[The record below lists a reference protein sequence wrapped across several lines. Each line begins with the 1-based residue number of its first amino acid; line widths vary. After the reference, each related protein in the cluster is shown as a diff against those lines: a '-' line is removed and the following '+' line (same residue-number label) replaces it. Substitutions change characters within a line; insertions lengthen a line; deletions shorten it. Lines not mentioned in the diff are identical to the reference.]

1 MLDFFMEAK
10 MGRIIAVTN
19 QKGGVAKTT
28 TTVNLSACLAGM
40 GKKVLMVD
48 SDPQGNA
55 TSGIGIQKYDLSE
68 CYYDI
73 LINDESIDSLI
84 KETLIPGLDVVPATL
99 QLAGAE
105 VELVQKEKREY
116 LAKIALDT
124 VKQRYDYILIDC
136 PPSLGLLTINALTA
150 ADSYMIPVQAEYYAL
165 EGLTLLLRTIE
176 SIKKSTNQRLKLE
189 GVLLTMYD
197 KRTNLSNQVEDEV
210 KAFFKDKLYK
220 TRIPKNI
227 KLAEAPSFG
236 LPICMYDKNSKG
248 CEAYLSLAKEVL
260 NHG

>member
-1 MLDFFMEAK
+1 

-28 TTVNLSACLAGM
+28 TAVNLSACLAGM

-55 TSGIGIQKYDLSE
+55 SSGIGVQKYDLSE

-73 LINDESIDSLI
+73 LINDVNIQSLI
-84 KETLIPGLDVVPATL
+84 TETLVPGLDVIPATL

-124 VKQRYDYILIDC
+124 VKQKYDYILIDC

-176 SIKKSTNQRLKLE
+176 SIRKSTNQRLKLE

-236 LPICMYDKNSKG
+236 QPICMYDRNSKG

-260 NHG
+260 KHG

>member
-1 MLDFFMEAK
+1 
-10 MGRIIAVTN
+10 MGRIIAVAN

-28 TTVNLSACLAGM
+28 TTVNLSACLAGL

-68 CYYDI
+68 CYYDV
-73 LINDESIDSLI
+73 LINDENIGSLI
-84 KETLIPGLDVVPATL
+84 TETQVPGLDVVPATL

-105 VELVQKEKREY
+105 VELVQKQKREY
-116 LAKIALDT
+116 LAKKALDK
-124 VKQRYDYILIDC
+124 VKHRYDYILMDC

-150 ADSYMIPVQAEYYAL
+150 ADSYLIPVQAEYYAL

-176 SIKKSTNQRLKLE
+176 SIRKSSNQTLRLE

-197 KRTNLSNQVEDEV
+197 SRTNLSNQVEDEV
-210 KAFFKDKLYK
+210 QAYFRDKLYQ

-227 KLAEAPSFG
+227 KLAEAPSYG

-248 CEAYLSLAKEVL
+248 CDAYLSLAKEVI
-260 NHG
+260 NRG

>member
-1 MLDFFMEAK
+1 MEAK
-10 MGRIIAVTN
+10 MGRIIAVAN

-28 TTVNLSACLAGM
+28 TTVNLSACLAGL

-68 CYYDI
+68 CYYDV
-73 LINDESIDSLI
+73 LINDENIGSLI
-84 KETLIPGLDVVPATL
+84 TETQVPGLDVVPATL

-105 VELVQKEKREY
+105 VELVQKQKREY
-116 LAKIALDT
+116 LAKKALDK
-124 VKQRYDYILIDC
+124 VKHRYDYILMDC

-150 ADSYMIPVQAEYYAL
+150 ADSYLIPVQAEYYAL

-176 SIKKSTNQRLKLE
+176 SIRKSSNQALRLE

-197 KRTNLSNQVEDEV
+197 SRTNLSNQVEDEV
-210 KAFFKDKLYK
+210 QAYFRDKLYQ
-220 TRIPKNI
+220 TRIPKNV
-227 KLAEAPSFG
+227 KLAEAPSYG
-236 LPICMYDKNSKG
+236 LPICKYDKNSKG
-248 CEAYLSLAKEVL
+248 CEAYLSLAKEVI
-260 NHG
+260 NRG

>member
-1 MLDFFMEAK
+1 

-28 TTVNLSACLAGM
+28 TTVNLSACLASM
-40 GKKVLMVD
+40 GKKVLIVD

-55 TSGIGIQKYDLSE
+55 TSGIGIQKYELTE
-68 CYYDI
+68 CYYDV
-73 LINDESIDSLI
+73 LINDESVDALI
-84 KETLIPGLDVVPATL
+84 LPTLIPGLEILPATL

-105 VELVQKEKREY
+105 VELVGKKEREY
-116 LAKIALDT
+116 LAKKALLSQKD
-124 VKQRYDYILIDC
+124 RYDYILMDC

-150 ADSYMIPVQAEYYAL
+150 ADSYLIPVQAEYYAL
-165 EGLTLLLRTIE
+165 EGLTLLLKTID
-176 SIKKSTNQRLKLE
+176 SIKRSSNPGLRLE

-197 KRTNLSNQVEDEV
+197 RRTNLSNQVEDEV
-210 KAFFKDKLYK
+210 RAYFKDKLYQ
-220 TRIPKNI
+220 TLIPKNI

-236 LPICMYDKNSKG
+236 LPICLYDKTSTG
-248 CEAYLSLAKEVL
+248 CEAYDSLAKEVL

>member
-1 MLDFFMEAK
+1 

-28 TTVNLSACLAGM
+28 TTVNLSACLAAL
-40 GKKVLMVD
+40 GKRVLIVD

-55 TSGIGIQKYDLSE
+55 TSGIGIPKYDLTD
-68 CYYDI
+68 CYYDV
-73 LINDESIDSLI
+73 LINEESLQSV
-84 KETLIPGLDVVPATL
+84 TLKTAVPGLDVVPATL

-105 VELVQKEKREY
+105 VELVQKENREFLARRALEKVKR
-116 LAKIALDT
+116 
-124 VKQRYDYILIDC
+124 RYDYILMDC

-150 ADSYMIPVQAEYYAL
+150 ADSYLIPVQAEYYAL

-176 SIKKSTNQRLKLE
+176 SIRKSSNQQLKLE

-197 KRTNLSNQVEDEV
+197 SRTNLSNQVEDEV
-210 KAFFKDKLYK
+210 RAYFRDKMYK
-220 TRIPKNI
+220 TRIPKNV

-236 LPICMYDKNSKG
+236 LPICQYDRLSKG
-248 CEAYLSLAKEVL
+248 CEAYQSLAKEVIQ
-260 NHG
+260 HG